1 MECGGNKMA
10 LKPVRTS
17 KKLENGKEEEAL
29 LSPTS
34 RVFHEPN
41 YNVHIVAIMG
51 WKVPLDVDA
60 MKAEIQCKLLKHPH
74 FSSLQVMD
82 ESDGNGKMRWVP
94 TSVNVDDHITVP
106 DLKPNPNNM
115 DTDKLVEEYISNLS
129 TTTIDTSKPLWDL
142 HILNVKT
149 SDAEATFIFRF
160 HHSVGDGV
168 SLISLLLSCF
178 RKTSDP
184 TSLPTLPVSSSS
196 SSSKGKSNLSIS
208 NRKNIWSLIWQ
219 YVAKFWLFISLLFN
233 TVADVLLFVAT
244 ALFLKDSQSPF
255 AVAQGFKSSTRQR
268 FIYRTVGLD
277 DIKFIKNATNCTV
290 NDVILGITQAALS
303 RYIHR
308 RYDEVEGKRKFSLE
322 RMRCRA
328 TVLVNLRPTLGVQT
342 VSEMIEKNAV
352 VIQGN
357 CFAFVIIPLNI
368 AQLENPLDYVRKA
381 KTTMDRTKH
390 SLVSQC
396 TFYVLHP
403 QVLWL

>member
-342 VSEMIEKNAV
+342 VCA
-352 VIQGN
+352 
-357 CFAFVIIPLNI
+357 
-368 AQLENPLDYVRKA
+368 
-381 KTTMDRTKH
+381 
-390 SLVSQC
+390 
-396 TFYVLHP
+396 
-403 QVLWL
+403 